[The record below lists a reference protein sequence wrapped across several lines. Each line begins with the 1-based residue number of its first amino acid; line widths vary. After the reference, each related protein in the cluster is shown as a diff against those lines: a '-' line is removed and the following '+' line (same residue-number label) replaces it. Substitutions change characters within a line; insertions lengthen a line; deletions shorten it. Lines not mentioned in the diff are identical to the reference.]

1 MTVGQLIGPWGR
13 EVNEDTADRTGEQ
26 NKKFHAMVRDI
37 SRQLTWAGQ
46 KWDFETWKRILLA
59 AKFEQAVVPNP
70 LGYSVIVVNK
80 KRSRDLS
87 LEEMTEF
94 IGEVEAFGAQEGV
107 NWTED
112 E

>member
-1 MTVGQLIGPWGR
+1 MDQ
-13 EVNEDTADRTGEQ
+13 EVSRSLDQ
-26 NKKFHAMVRDI
+26 NAKFHAMCRDI
-37 SRQLTWAGQ
+37 ARKVEWAGR
-46 KWDFETWKRILLA
+46 KWSEEDWKRILLA

-80 KRSRDLS
+80 RRSRDLS

-94 IGEVEAFGAQEGV
+94 MGEIEAFGVENGV
-107 NWTED
+107 EWSED

>member
-1 MTVGQLIGPWGR
+1 VAQ
-13 EVNEDTADRTGEQ
+13 EVSRTTEQ

-37 SRQLTWAGQ
+37 AAQVEWAGALM
-46 KWDFETWKRILLA
+46 DAETWKRVLLA
-59 AKFEQAVVPNP
+59 AKFDQRIVPNP
-70 LGYSVIVVNK
+70 FTGIGMIVVNV

-94 IGEVEAFGAQEGV
+94 IGEVEAFGATQGV
-107 NWTED
+107 DWTDD

>member
-1 MTVGQLIGPWGR
+1 MDQ
-13 EVNEDTADRTGEQ
+13 EVARSLDQ
-26 NKKFHAMVRDI
+26 NAKFHAMCRDI
-37 SRQLTWAGQ
+37 ARKVEWAGR
-46 KWDFETWKRILLA
+46 KWSEEDWKRILLA

-80 KRSRDLS
+80 RRSRDLS

-94 IGEVEAFGAQEGV
+94 MGEIEAFGVENGV
-107 NWTED
+107 EWSED